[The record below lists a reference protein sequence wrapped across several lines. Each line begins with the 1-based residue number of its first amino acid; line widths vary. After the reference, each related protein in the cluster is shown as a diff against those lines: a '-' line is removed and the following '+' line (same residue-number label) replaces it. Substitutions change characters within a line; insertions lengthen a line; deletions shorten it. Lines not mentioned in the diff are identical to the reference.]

1 LFASIGFNLP
11 RSPIKGIRRWNKY
24 SESYQQHPI
33 PCRSNRSPLR
43 RQRRIPAHCYSST
56 WGDRLWRRREDRAA
70 TSSPRNM
77 RRNQSPWTPPEPTT
91 QTSGGR
97 LELLLRLAE
106 RNKFAAYVAED
117 AFRVLPL
124 QDGIRSPGA
133 GVSVYKGE
141 SYPAVD
147 W

>member
-1 LFASIGFNLP
+1 VP
-11 RSPIKGIRRWNKY
+11 K
-24 SESYQQHPI
+24 
-33 PCRSNRSPLR
+33 
-43 RQRRIPAHCYSST
+43 
-56 WGDRLWRRREDRAA
+56 AA
-70 TSSPRNM
+70 PT
-77 RRNQSPWTPPEPTT
+77 EPTT

-106 RNKFAAYVAED
+106 RNKFAAYVVEA

-124 QDGIRSPGA
+124 KDGIRSPGA